1 MKTDDLVSIS
11 PEPLRLDVPGAVRR
25 LGLIALATDLTS
37 ERDFARLVPQDAAAI
52 HTARIAFENPTTP
65 ETLMRMQPGLTRA
78 ADLIVPDIPLDA
90 ICYSCTAASVVI
102 GEETVAGAIQA
113 ARPGV
118 PVVTPTGAARAAFRA
133 LGVRRIAILTPYLIE
148 TSRPMADYFARCGLE
163 VIRLHC
169 LGMEDDRDMARV
181 SRETIVSAA
190 SVVDSHEAEALFIS
204 CTALP
209 ALGAVD
215 EIEARTGKPVVTS
228 NQASIWAMLALAG
241 LGGGIRGYGRLFG
254 QALPARGIGDAA

>member
-1 MKTDDLVSIS
+1 MNPDDLVSLS
-11 PEPLRLDVPGAVRR
+11 PEPLRVDAFGTIRR

-37 ERDFARLVPQDAAAI
+37 ERDFARLVPQDAAAV

-65 ETLMRMQPGLTRA
+65 ETLMRMQPGLMRA
-78 ADLIVPDIPLDA
+78 ADLILPDIPLDA

-102 GEETVAGAIQA
+102 GDEAVAGAINA

-133 LGVRRIAILTPYLIE
+133 LGVRRIAVLTPYLIE
-148 TSRPMADYFARCGLE
+148 TSQPMAAYFSRHGLD

-169 LGMEDDRDMARV
+169 LGMEDDREMARV
-181 SRETIVSAA
+181 SRETIVNAA
-190 SVVDSHEAEALFIS
+190 VAVDTPEAEALFIS

-209 ALGAVD
+209 ALGAVA
-215 EIEARTGKPVVTS
+215 EIEARIGKPVVTS
-228 NQASIWAMLALAG
+228 NQASIWAMLCHAG
-241 LGGGIRGYGRLFG
+241 LGGQIEGYGRLFG
-254 QALPARGIGDAA
+254 HDLPASDIGDAA